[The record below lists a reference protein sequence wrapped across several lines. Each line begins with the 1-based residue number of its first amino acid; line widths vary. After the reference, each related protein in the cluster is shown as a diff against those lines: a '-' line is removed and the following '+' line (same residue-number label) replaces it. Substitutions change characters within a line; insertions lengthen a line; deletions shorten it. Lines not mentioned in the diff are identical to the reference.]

1 MLWKKK
7 NSRVRTRPLIT
18 QEYLKNVGIDITDE
32 QYYELTR
39 LNVMSNCAFS
49 AYEVLQALK
58 ILGLI

>member
-39 LNVMSNCAFS
+39 LNVMSNCTFS